1 MSWKNGIVKLYSIQM
16 YVQIQS
22 NPCQNNDILTTTKK
36 YYKISREPQQ
46 KGKRRK
52 AILSKKT
59 EPMSTLLL

>member
-36 YYKISREPQQ
+36 YYKISREPTKRKKKKSHLEQ
-46 KGKRRK
+46 KD
-52 AILSKKT
+52 
-59 EPMSTLLL
+59 